1 MDSLLNELNSA
12 QKAAVTSSS
21 DIVQRIVK
29 TRKFSIDE
37 RVARSRISRRKAQG
51 LGFREPKSSHANS
64 ADRQEFEEI
73 FDAYES
79 ELKISNRLDYDDLLL
94 RCQQL
99 LEEAPVC
106 VSNVEAV
113 LIDEFQDTN
122 TVQYELMKLFA
133 ARHRRITIVGDPD
146 QSIYGFRSAES
157 KNLALMKAHY
167 PETIAIILEEN
178 YRSCGAILRAAQN
191 VIEQDTAR
199 PSKCLQATH
208 SYGTSP
214 VLRKLPSATA
224 EAAWIVFE
232 IQRAI
237 AMTGKMLT
245 PSDFA
250 ILLRSA
256 HLSRQIESAMGKAG
270 MPYQMVGGCRF
281 YDRLE
286 IKILL
291 DYLKVI
297 YQPSNNEALLA
308 IMNVPPRKI
317 GEKSKEVLF
326 AEAKENDY
334 SLFDFVRQISR
345 GVRGSKAR
353 LTKSAEQNLGSLVS
367 LIVSGKE
374 ILKTLSAAA
383 DAPRAL
389 LAFVIKKLSFKEYL
403 ESTHIEDHDSRWA
416 NVEEL
421 LSQAEDISQCTDE
434 KVDLDALPHIEGVE
448 QQEEESAESSLSQ
461 FLANISLSS
470 QADAL
475 EENAIQ
481 HKVTIST
488 IHAAKGLEWPVVFVP
503 ALYNGS
509 IPHSR
514 AEDTDEER
522 RLLYVAMTRA
532 QALLYLSQPLH
543 QSGAQSSE
551 ETVLS
556 SFVTPKLASKF
567 FTTLGPSFCDR
578 LVKAVGITL
587 KRPIPSAAWI
597 VQASESL
604 QSTEDD
610 LWPESGERGQLDG
623 ALWNDMSIGSSKR
636 RREDEDNPQ
645 VMRSLLSIDGHVS
658 TYAGN
663 LTMGKTTVSVGFTT
677 AADQLRTQPTPTLAP
692 TITSANDVSRKRA
705 KSPDKPAK
713 KPKTAPP
720 NQPTIASLFG
730 PKSQTNAGR
739 KLEGAENSVS
749 SKTSTPQYQP
759 SLPTP
764 TLTTTSSYQQPQ
776 DRKPHLLAGLST
788 HRLTSSKPTATRPKP
803 LLETNA
809 NPRAYAFLSSSPTT
823 ESAPAAKAVDAD
835 ENKTDSVAVKPAS
848 TFHAVSS
855 TTMSMTQLQGRQG
868 GSGVGVKRRY
878 GMGGRMVGWD
888 ARKNK

>member
-1 MDSLLNELNSA
+1 M
-12 QKAAVTSSS
+12 
-21 DIVQRIVK
+21 
-29 TRKFSIDE
+29 
-37 RVARSRISRRKAQG
+37 
-51 LGFREPKSSHANS
+51 
-64 ADRQEFEEI
+64 
-73 FDAYES
+73 
-79 ELKISNRLDYDDLLL
+79 DYDDLLL

-99 LEEAPVC
+99 LEEFPAC

-133 ARHRRITIVGDPD
+133 ACHRRVTIVGDPD

-167 PETIAIILEEN
+167 PETIAIFLEEN

-208 SYGTSP
+208 SYGTLP

-224 EAAWIVFE
+224 EAAWIVLE

-245 PSDFA
+245 LSDFA

-270 MPYQMVGGCRF
+270 ISYQMVGGCRF

-308 IMNVPPRKI
+308 IMNVPSRKI
-317 GEKSKEVLF
+317 GDKSKEVLF
-326 AEAKENDY
+326 AEANEKGC
-334 SLFDFVRQISR
+334 SLFDFVRQVSR
-345 GVRGSKAR
+345 GVRSSKAR
-353 LTKSAEQNLGSLVS
+353 LTKPAEQNLSSLVS

-374 ILKTLSAAA
+374 TLKNLSAAA
-383 DAPRAL
+383 DAPKAL
-389 LAFVIKKLSFKEYL
+389 LAFVIKRLSFKEYL

-421 LSQAEDISQCTDE
+421 LSQAEDVSRCTAE
-434 KVDLDALPHIEGVE
+434 KADPEALPRIEGIE
-448 QQEEESAESSLSQ
+448 QREEDSSDSALSQ
-461 FLANISLSS
+461 FLTNISLSS

-475 EENAIQ
+475 EENAVQ

-488 IHAAKGLEWPVVFVP
+488 IHAAKGLEWPVIFVP

-551 ETVLS
+551 ETTLS

-567 FTTLGPSFCDR
+567 FTALGPGFCDR
-578 LVKAVGITL
+578 LVKTFAMTL
-587 KRPIPSAAWI
+587 KRPVPSANSI
-597 VQASESL
+597 VQATENL
-604 QSTEDD
+604 RSTEDD
-610 LWPESGERGQLDG
+610 LWPESGERGHLDG
-623 ALWNDMSIGSSKR
+623 ALWDDISIGSSKR
-636 RREDEDNPQ
+636 RHEDNNNAQ
-645 VMRSLLSIDGHVS
+645 TMRSLLTTDGNVS
-658 TYAGN
+658 N
-663 LTMGKTTVSVGFTT
+663 CSSKLTVNNATVSVGFTT
-677 AADQLRTQPTPTLAP
+677 AADHLRTQPAPTLKP
-692 TITSANDVSRKRA
+692 TTTSGNHVPPKRTL
-705 KSPDKPAK
+705 SPDKPAK
-713 KPKTAPP
+713 RLKVASS

-730 PKSQTNAGR
+730 PRHQNSTGQ
-739 KLEGAENSVS
+739 KLENANKSVS
-749 SKTSTPQYQP
+749 SKSSKLHSEPF
-759 SLPTP
+759 LPTP
-764 TLTTTSSYQQPQ
+764 NLPTITPYQQPQ
-776 DRKPHLLAGLST
+776 ERKPHLPAGLSA
-788 HRLTSSKPTATRPKP
+788 HRLTSSKSTANRPKP
-803 LLETNA
+803 LLETHA
-809 NPRAYAFLSSSPTT
+809 NTRAYGFLSSSPTT
-823 ESAPAAKAVDAD
+823 DSAPSFKAVGAD
-835 ENKTDSVAVKPAS
+835 DHRTRSVVQPAS
-848 TFHAVSS
+848 TFHTLSSS
-855 TTMSMTQLQGRQG
+855 TTSMTQLQGRQAG
-868 GSGVGVKRRY
+868 AGAGVKRRY
-878 GMGGRMVGWD
+878 GIGGKMAGWD